1 MTPVA
6 VCCLGMTTLDVVQRI
21 AEPVL
26 PGRKSVSTGAEL
38 AAGGPA
44 ANAAVTAAALIG
56 SARAVRLVSAL
67 GGGDAARLATAD
79 LARHAVS
86 VHDCAP
92 DDWPLAVATCIVDDS
107 GERTV
112 VSPGGRATSFELT
125 AEAAATVAAAEVL
138 LLDGHHPTLAEQAL
152 AIRSGG
158 TARGPV
164 VLDAGSAKPRAE
176 QWLSQVDVLAA
187 SADYGAGLGLD
198 ADGVLEHGL
207 SAGCAA
213 VIVTDG
219 AAPVRWRVG
228 DGPTRWLSPPRVRAV
243 DTLGAGDAFH
253 GALAAAL
260 SGGGAPWRDDLDGV
274 LAAAVRVAVA
284 TASRRVTV
292 AGARHWLSGLP
303 GAEPPAAP
311 V

>member
-1 MTPVA
+1 MVA
-6 VCCLGMTTLDVVQRI
+6 VCCLGMTTLDVIQRT

-26 PGRKSVSTGAEL
+26 VGRKSVSTEAEL

-44 ANAAVTAAALIG
+44 ANAAVTAAAQLGRAG
-56 SARAVRLVSAL
+56 SVSLVSAL
-67 GGGDAARLATAD
+67 GESDAARLAAAD
-79 LARHAVS
+79 LHRHQVG
-86 VHDCAP
+86 VEDCAP
-92 DDWPLAVATCIVDDS
+92 AGWALTVATCIVDEA

-112 VSPGGRATSFELT
+112 VSAGGRGTMFDLT
-125 AEAAATVAAAEVL
+125 AEAAGTVAAAEVL

-152 AIRSGG
+152 EIRADG
-158 TARGPV
+158 TTRGPV

-187 SADYGAGLGLD
+187 SADYGVGLSLD
-198 ADGVLEHGL
+198 ADAVLSHGL
-207 SAGCAA
+207 AAGCAA

-219 AAPVRWRVG
+219 AGPVRWRVAG
-228 DGPTRWLSPPRVRAV
+228 GVTRELTPPRVRAV

-260 SGGGAPWRDDLDGV
+260 SGRGGRWREGLDD
-274 LAAAVRVAVA
+274 AVVTAVNV
-284 TASRRVTV
+284 ASRRVTV
-292 AGARHWLSGLP
+292 AGARRWMGGLSP
-303 GAEPPAAP
+303 AEAPAAP